1 LYIRVT
7 KSDTQERRPSAA
19 VLQKKRV
26 IFLGWFHHTTVMLY
40 CWHAF
45 HNCIA
50 PGLWFATMNYLV
62 HSVMYTYYFLMVFKP
77 LRPYARAIGRVGYQ
91 LIFTRV
97 VLQSSKHQ
105 TMTASTCTVH
115 ASQYDP
121 CSQSSDTPRSE

>member
-1 LYIRVT
+1 MTVSVGPCNQ
-7 KSDTQERRPSAA
+7 SDTREWERRPSAA

-62 HSVMYTYYFLMVFKP
+62 HSVMYTYYFLMVFQP
-77 LRPYARAIGRVGYQ
+77 LRPYARQGWHFSPARY
-91 LIFTRV
+91 FAV
-97 VLQSSKHQ
+97 VKTH
-105 TMTASTCTVH
+105 AFNSTFN
-115 ASQYDP
+115 
-121 CSQSSDTPRSE
+121 R